1 MYFWCKNRYIN
12 FCDFVPP
19 INLYSILMRSFT
31 WHEIPDSRFS
41 TVKTGKNKLSSLCVF
56 FWAKFVLDG
65 ITLYLIAQFF
75 PWCVAA
81 ECIVNAI
88 FIKQHKNPL
97 ILLLDGHNILLDWL
111 CLLLTKEGWND
122 LYHWTLTWMI
132 SLLCSGNEILVHFG
146 LKPMSCCTISVNAD
160 WQKCQLF

>member
-12 FCDFVPP
+12 FCDFTST
-19 INLYSILMRSFT
+19 IYLYSILMRSFT
-31 WHEIPDSRFS
+31 WHKFPDSRFS
-41 TVKTGKNKLSSLCVF
+41 TVKTGKKTSFLACVCSF
-56 FWAKFVLDG
+56 EHSFVLDG
-65 ITLYLIAQFF
+65 ITLDLIAQFF

-81 ECIVNAI
+81 ECIVNAYI

-111 CLLLTKEGWND
+111 CLLLTKKGWND

-132 SLLCSGNEILVHFG
+132 SLLCTGN
-146 LKPMSCCTISVNAD
+146 
-160 WQKCQLF
+160 